1 MDKKV
6 FDLSSLMMWLSL
18 LLLAT
23 FLIYWNVNQYKQ
35 ESAELKRD
43 LDVQMA
49 LAYSSYNDSLVSS
62 IFSFELDSLMDVTTE
77 IKSAYAASDSV
88 KVYVEGEETSIN
100 LSIHMDNENRGRHD
114 FDSLIVND
122 TVQLI
127 ISDEA
132 NMHNTFGT
140 STEQSAKRDI
150 KVIID
155 HLSGTADIVE
165 EVKVIFVNQLLKENL
180 PSEFY
185 IDTFPKKSKV
195 AQTLMALPFKVPMD
209 VSVQKFAVFENFNS
223 YLIKKIFPSLLMSS
237 ILFGF
242 VSLAFYMIARARKNQ
257 ENLIQM
263 KSEFISNM
271 THELKTPIA
280 TVGVALE
287 SLSNFGLIENAAKRQ
302 EYFNISKHEINRLN
316 ILVDK
321 VMKMSAFNSGEV
333 TMKFERVDIRELLEE
348 MLKSMSLH
356 FDKHMVDIQYDATG
370 ENFNVLGDQVHLTNM
385 LYNLL
390 DNAIKYSKNKPEVDI
405 SIIEESEVV
414 LLSIEDKGIGIP
426 KEYQSIVFDR
436 FFRVPSQDIHEVKGH
451 GIGLNYSADVVRK
464 HNGTIQLESIFGK
477 GTTFIIKIPK
487 VK

>member
-1 MDKKV
+1 
-6 FDLSSLMMWLSL
+6 
-18 LLLAT
+18 
-23 FLIYWNVNQYKQ
+23 
-35 ESAELKRD
+35 
-43 LDVQMA
+43 
-49 LAYSSYNDSLVSS
+49 
-62 IFSFELDSLMDVTTE
+62 
-77 IKSAYAASDSV
+77 
-88 KVYVEGEETSIN
+88 
-100 LSIHMDNENRGRHD
+100 
-114 FDSLIVND
+114 
-122 TVQLI
+122 
-127 ISDEA
+127 
-132 NMHNTFGT
+132 
-140 STEQSAKRDI
+140 
-150 KVIID
+150 
-155 HLSGTADIVE
+155 
-165 EVKVIFVNQLLKENL
+165 
-180 PSEFY
+180 
-185 IDTFPKKSKV
+185 
-195 AQTLMALPFKVPMD
+195 
-209 VSVQKFAVFENFNS
+209 
-223 YLIKKIFPSLLMSS
+223 MSS